1 MIQGMIARRRYWST
15 LAENKRLVEAGA
27 EQQAARHREA
37 LREKERDQQMRE
49 RHRDINGATMRVVAA
64 LPIQLPSGSAAKCT
78 RVGEEYQARLPAC
91 CDRLCLL
98 RRHEIDPARTRVL
111 HFAHSLITV
120 QFA

>member
-37 LREKERDQQMRE
+37 LREKQRDQQMRE

-64 LPIQLPSGSAAKCT
+64 LPIQLPSGSTAKRT
-78 RVGEEYQARLPAC
+78 RVGEEYQAHLPAC
-91 CDRLCLL
+91 CDRL
-98 RRHEIDPARTRVL
+98 
-111 HFAHSLITV
+111 
-120 QFA
+120 